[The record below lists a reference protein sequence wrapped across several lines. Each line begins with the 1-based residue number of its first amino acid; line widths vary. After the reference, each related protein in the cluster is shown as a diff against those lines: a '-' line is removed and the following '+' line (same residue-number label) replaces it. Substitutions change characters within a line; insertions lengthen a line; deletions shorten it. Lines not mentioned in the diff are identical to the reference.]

1 VPGAQRYYPKGQGD
15 PSAPKQ
21 PGTGNEAMI
30 DQALRGSNTS
40 DLATGNASGKVGVGE
55 QTAAAGGERFGI
67 EKPDRPY
74 ASQLRE
80 LGPLSGR
87 VQSPVGQLGGPVGG
101 MLDAVNRLGIP
112 TGLPGMAGGA
122 PLSSRP
128 PAGIPSSA
136 RPPAPGMAPHGSPE
150 RLCGHARAG

>member
-101 MLDAVNRLGIP
+101 MLDAVNARHPHRL
-112 TGLPGMAGGA
+112 AGHGRWRA
-122 PLSSRP
+122 SIIP
-128 PAGIPSSA
+128 PARWHSLQCTPSCA
-136 RPPAPGMAPHGSPE
+136 RHGASWFT
-150 RLCGHARAG
+150 